1 MQLLFCVAGCVK
13 NDQIVAMN
21 NTAPEV
27 AEIIQNLEQGNEAVL
42 EPFFCTN
49 KLFPYVYV
57 RNGSVVEYKS
67 YNKAKTNY
75 VSFKMSDHVAAYTN
89 RYGVIFLNDQEI
101 LLSLSEITNLPE
113 VRDRGVDAVAF
124 CIYHASDE
132 NNIRSAYEKLA
143 SGGLESLSLWSAV
156 NIGEYFWEDGAQE
169 QSARIKAL
177 LKIPKAQE
185 YIFSR
190 ILPENPEKRRIAMIN
205 FFAYTIFHFTEQP
218 HYIINIPYAA
228 TINQ

>member
-1 MQLLFCVAGCVK
+1 
-13 NDQIVAMN
+13 
-21 NTAPEV
+21 
-27 AEIIQNLEQGNEAVL
+27 
-42 EPFFCTN
+42 
-49 KLFPYVYV
+49 
-57 RNGSVVEYKS
+57 
-67 YNKAKTNY
+67 
-75 VSFKMSDHVAAYTN
+75 MSDHADACTN

-101 LLSLSEITNLPE
+101 LLSLSEITNPPE
-113 VRDRGVDAVAF
+113 VRDRGADAEVF

-132 NNIRSAYEKLA
+132 NSIRSAYEKPA
-143 SGGLESLSLWSAV
+143 SGGLERLPLSAA
-156 NIGEYFWEDGAQE
+156 NIGGYFWEDGAQE

-205 FFAYTIFHFTEQP
+205 FFACTIFHFAEEP

-228 TINQ
+228 ATNQ